1 MRFKNIFPLLVFL
14 GMILG
19 SAGASASIPVP
30 VTSIQAVTSSNLIQG
45 TVGVW
50 LFENYWTFILGSNS
64 AVESS
69 VTNNFYGINLTNFNF
84 VFQAAANI
92 YAIQDITDLR
102 IDLYA
107 ATLGSSVNS
116 PLSYSSTSLWDSNAA
131 LTLLNSAFLDAGNYA
146 LKVSGNGVGT
156 RGGEYSGSFF
166 INSPSPSAVPTPQTW
181 AMLLV
186 GVLLVGFQMR
196 RKSADQDLILMTA

>member
-1 MRFKNIFPLLVFL
+1 MDFYP
-14 GMILG
+14 
-19 SAGASASIPVP
+19 
-30 VTSIQAVTSSNLIQG
+30 
-45 TVGVW
+45 
-50 LFENYWTFILGSNS
+50 GSNN
-64 AVESS
+64 AVGSS
-69 VTNNFYGINLTNFNF
+69 VTNNFYGFNPTTYNL
-84 VFQAAANI
+84 VFQTGTNI
-92 YAIQDITDLR
+92 FAIQDITDLR

-131 LTLLNSAFLDAGNYA
+131 LTLLNSAFLGAGNYA
-146 LKVSGNGVGT
+146 LKVSGNGVGA

-166 INSPSPSAVPTPQTW
+166 INSPSPSAIPTPQTW

-186 GVLLVGFQMR
+186 GVLLVDFQMR